1 MEPIRAIR
9 VEGISELSSSSRSLE
24 RRVSPSRQ
32 DGLKLALSKMSLL
45 RGEVMDSVRLESYSK
60 ALGEEFTEDYD
71 TLYVLDGLV
80 KSRRGE
86 YEAKI
91 PEMGDLLEMVRDRRL
106 ERLRALRDRK
116 RRDEHEAYLKDVRDN
131 PDNYITMQQLLADI
145 AAKKAAK
152 ETA

>member
-1 MEPIRAIR
+1 
-9 VEGISELSSSSRSLE
+9 
-24 RRVSPSRQ
+24 
-32 DGLKLALSKMSLL
+32 
-45 RGEVMDSVRLESYSK
+45 MDSVRLESYSK